1 MTASIIILVLFSFVN
16 LILGSIYTPAS
27 NIFAYF
33 TAPASLSSEYFDLI
47 HEFKIP
53 KLLAAI
59 FAGASLSIAG
69 LLMQTIFRNPLAGP
83 YVLGISS
90 GAGLGVALLL
100 IGSSVFVSSAFSFM
114 NSLTVAA
121 AAWIGAASVL
131 LIIFFISLKVKDTI
145 TILIV
150 GVLIGSVISAFVSLL
165 QFSSNANDL
174 KAFII
179 WTLGSLRDVTRE
191 NLYVI
196 APAVGLG
203 ILISVLLVRNL
214 DVLLTGEENAKTLG
228 VNISL
233 TRILIFASTSLLAG
247 TVTAFCGPIGF
258 VGIIVPHFAR
268 MIFKSAKHSVLIPAS
283 AILGALML
291 VISDIISGL
300 PGGGAVLPV
309 NSVTAILGI
318 PVLIKIIIE
327 RKGI

>member
-1 MTASIIILVLFSFVN
+1 MTASIIILVLFSFIN
-16 LILGSIYTPAS
+16 LVLGSVYTPLAD
-27 NIFAYF
+27 IWAYISSSG
-33 TAPASLSSEYFDLI
+33 SLSTEYYDLI

-69 LLMQTIFRNPLAGP
+69 LLMQTVFRNPLAGP

-100 IGSSVFVSSAFSFM
+100 IGSSVLISSSFSFM
-114 NSLTVAA
+114 GSLSVAA
-121 AAWIGAASVL
+121 AAWAGAAAVL
-131 LIIFFISLKVKDTI
+131 LIIFFVSLKVKDTV

-150 GVLIGSVISAFVSLL
+150 GVLIGSIISAFVSIL

-179 WTLGSLRDVTRE
+179 WTLGSLRDVTRD

-196 APAVGLG
+196 APSTALGLFIS
-203 ILISVLLVRNL
+203 ILLIRNL
-214 DVLLTGEENAKTLG
+214 DLLLTGEENAKTLG
-228 VNISL
+228 LNISF
-233 TRILIFASTSLLAG
+233 TRILIFFSTSLLAG

-268 MIFKSAKHSVLIPAS
+268 MIFKSSKHSVLIPAT
-283 AILGALML
+283 AIIGAIML
-291 VISDIISGL
+291 VVSDILSGL
-300 PGGGAVLPV
+300 PGGGTVLPV

>member
-1 MTASIIILVLFSFVN
+1 MTASIIILMLFSFIN
-16 LILGSIYTPAS
+16 LILGSVYTPIGDIWTYLIAPETLS
-27 NIFAYF
+27 PAY
-33 TAPASLSSEYFDLI
+33 LDLI
-47 HEFKIP
+47 SEFKVP

-59 FAGASLSIAG
+59 LAGASLSIAG

-100 IGSSVFVSSAFSFM
+100 IGSSVFVGSAFSFM
-114 NSLTVAA
+114 SSLSVAA
-121 AAWIGAASVL
+121 AAWAGAAAVL
-131 LIIFFISLKVKDTI
+131 LIIFFVSLKVKDTI

-150 GVLIGSVISAFVSLL
+150 GVLIGSIISAFVSLL

-196 APAVGLG
+196 IPATGFG
-203 ILISVLLVRNL
+203 ILISTLLVRNL

-233 TRILIFASTSLLAG
+233 TRVLIFAATSLLAG

-268 MIFKSAKHSVLIPAS
+268 MIFKSAKHAVLIPAS
-283 AILGALML
+283 AILGAIML

-300 PGGGAVLPV
+300 PGGGTVLPV